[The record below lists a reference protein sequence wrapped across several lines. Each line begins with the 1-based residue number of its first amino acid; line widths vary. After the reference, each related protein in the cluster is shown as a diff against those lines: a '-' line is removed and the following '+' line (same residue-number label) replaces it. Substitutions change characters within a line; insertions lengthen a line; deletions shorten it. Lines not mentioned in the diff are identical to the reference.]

1 MHQLHNR
8 IKFVLGLKNP
18 LSLICTNPV
27 DAALGLLKNRYDDV
41 IAVSKNGYITT
52 FNIGSCKLL

>member
-18 LSLICTNPV
+18 LSLIYTNPV

-52 FNIGSCKLL
+52 FKIGSCKLL